1 MIVLLVL
8 AVEASLFLMAS
19 LGTVRNVESSGRRS
33 LSPDL
38 SLLIFLIGQ
47 GVLSVEES
55 LYRVVSLGAV
65 LLVGECGVKCIA
77 AGCRRGRL

>member
-19 LGTVRNVESSGRRS
+19 LGTVRNVESSGRRF

-38 SLLIFLIGQ
+38 SLLIFLIGR
-47 GVLSVEES
+47 GVPSVEES
-55 LYRVVSLGAV
+55 LYQVVILGAV
-65 LLVGECGVKCIA
+65 LHVGGYGA
-77 AGCRRGRL
+77 RGIVGHFKGDL